1 MKKGFSVKFE
11 TREIIVTKK
20 FLKAAETYGSE
31 EFLKEPLFTFLEEEG
46 LDLSDVHFIKQSE
59 VPGMVI

>member
-31 EFLKEPLFTFLEEEG
+31 EFLILLE
-46 LDLSDVHFIKQSE
+46 LTKQLPDFYIRE
-59 VPGMVI
+59 KVIHRNYKNMGIA